1 VEQLRKSK
9 SLGAIDKILFPS
21 QLKQS
26 IASST
31 ALTPFLTV
39 AEVVQESVSPKNP
52 STPVCSASALKRD
65 TVRFLPG
72 LQLVNVGSSYFK
84 GICAGFK
91 ANEKKREGIMSSCG
105 QPQTTEFVLHL
116 EFGEKE
122 RVHEFDVNI
131 QQQVSAQ
138 NRAEQT

>member
-1 VEQLRKSK
+1 MKEWSEV
-9 SLGAIDKILFPS
+9 DKILFPS

-31 ALTPFLTV
+31 ALTPFSTV
-39 AEVVQESVSPKNP
+39 AEVVQESIAPKNP

-72 LQLVNVGSSYFK
+72 LNVWSSHFK

-91 ANEKKREGIMSSCG
+91 ANEQKREGILSSCG
-105 QPQTTEFVLHL
+105 QQTPEFVLHL

-122 RVHEFDVNI
+122 RIHDFDVS
-131 QQQVSAQ
+131 VK
-138 NRAEQT
+138 